1 MASDVTPQ
9 EQGNDPDPV
18 AELVEELELHSAGI
32 GLDDVDAP
40 TGACTVAGCTNNCS
54 RACNY

>member
-1 MASDVTPQ
+1 MTPQ